1 MTTETKE
8 IRTETF
14 GVRLTPTELKQLG
27 ELAEMEERTLGDMMR
42 MCFIREYRVRV
53 QHSHKI

>member
-1 MTTETKE
+1 MKTEVKE
-8 IRTETF
+8 VRTEIF
-14 GVRLTPTELKQLG
+14 GLRLTPTELKQLG
-27 ELAEMEERTLGDMMR
+27 ELAELEDRSLGDMMR